1 MREYM
6 NDSLLEERIRQL
18 AVEQMSQ
25 EVPSIILTRLAN
37 GNIEVSV
44 VRELRDF
51 GRPPDAF
58 VEIHARFPM
67 EHILCPGDIGLP
79 NLGIVHG

>member
-6 NDSLLEERIRQL
+6 SDSLLEERIRQL

-25 EVPSIILTRLAN
+25 DLRSIILTRLAN

-44 VRELRDF
+44 VREMTDF
-51 GRPPDAF
+51 GRPPEAF
-58 VEIHARFPM
+58 VDCQTLEFIRRHQA
-67 EHILCPGDIGLP
+67 
-79 NLGIVHG
+79 

>member
-6 NDSLLEERIRQL
+6 SDSLLEERIRQL

-58 VEIHARFPM
+58 VDRRTLEFVRHHQA
-67 EHILCPGDIGLP
+67 
-79 NLGIVHG
+79 

>member
-1 MREYM
+1 MREHIS
-6 NDSLLEERIRQL
+6 DSLLEERIRQL

-37 GNIEVSV
+37 GNIEVAV

-51 GRPPDAF
+51 GRPPGAF
-58 VEIHARFPM
+58 VDRNTLEFVR
-67 EHILCPGDIGLP
+67 
-79 NLGIVHG
+79 NQQS

>member
-1 MREYM
+1 MRDHLEG
-6 NDSLLEERIRQL
+6 SLLEERIRQL

-25 EVPSIILTRLAN
+25 QVPSIILTRLAN

-44 VRELRDF
+44 VREMSEF

-58 VEIHARFPM
+58 VDSTTKEVVRQQ
-67 EHILCPGDIGLP
+67 
-79 NLGIVHG
+79 

>member
-58 VEIHARFPM
+58 VDRRTLEFVRHHQA
-67 EHILCPGDIGLP
+67 
-79 NLGIVHG
+79 

>member
-1 MREYM
+1 MREHVS
-6 NDSLLEERIRQL
+6 DSLLEERIRQL

-44 VRELRDF
+44 VRELTDF
-51 GRPPDAF
+51 GRPPEAF
-58 VEIHARFPM
+58 VDRNTLEFIRNHKPRRA
-67 EHILCPGDIGLP
+67 
-79 NLGIVHG
+79 HG